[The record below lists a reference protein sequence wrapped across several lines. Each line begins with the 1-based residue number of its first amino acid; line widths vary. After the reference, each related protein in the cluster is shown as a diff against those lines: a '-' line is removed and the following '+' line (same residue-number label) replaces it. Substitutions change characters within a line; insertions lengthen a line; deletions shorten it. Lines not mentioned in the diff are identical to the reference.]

1 MKFPLA
7 QEVSRHVRDKVC
19 KFFSATVQSLP
30 TSTVTSNAA
39 EPSEFAG
46 SLLKV
51 PESPSTGQG
60 LELIENTFV
69 EMLSPTAFATVDS
82 AFGMIID
89 EEIAGEEHI
98 VEVAFS
104 CKLCDFR

>member
-19 KFFSATVQSLP
+19 KFYSTTVQSLP

-39 EPSEFAG
+39 EPSKFTE

-51 PESPSTGQG
+51 PESPSPATGHA
-60 LELIENTFV
+60 LELNSFV
-69 EMLSPTAFATVDS
+69 EMLSPTSFETVDN

-89 EEIAGEEHI
+89 DEIAAEEHI
-98 VEVAFS
+98 IEVAFS
-104 CKLCDFR
+104 CKMCSFR

>member
-19 KFFSATVQSLP
+19 KFYSTTVPSLP
-30 TSTVTSNAA
+30 TATVTSEAA
-39 EPSEFAG
+39 VSSEFTEI
-46 SLLKV
+46 SPKV
-51 PESPSTGQG
+51 PENSTGQV
-60 LELIENTFV
+60 LELDENFG
-69 EMLSPTAFATVDS
+69 EILSPTTFASVDS

-89 EEIAGEEHI
+89 DEIAGEEHI
-98 VEVAFS
+98 IEVAFS